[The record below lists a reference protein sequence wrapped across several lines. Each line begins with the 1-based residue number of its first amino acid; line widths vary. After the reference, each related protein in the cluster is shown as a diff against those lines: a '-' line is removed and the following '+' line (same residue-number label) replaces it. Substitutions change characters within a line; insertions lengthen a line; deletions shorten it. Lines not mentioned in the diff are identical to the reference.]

1 MRHEEIPQVRRARPG
16 NPAGR
21 AVKAVPGQARSA
33 RAHTEARQSFMA
45 SADGGVGASLTE
57 PKLFFT
63 VAGVDVGA
71 MTQSLEQRSRC
82 LASLVRTAETSLYL
96 AAPMMAASHLLT
108 VCRRSLRR
116 VGARPAEL
124 EGDADEASADAA
136 AALSTDADE
145 LSAASAAAARL
156 SGGGRGGRGPPAAR
170 GGAGSGVAV
179 HGRSDARSAVL
190 ATVETA
196 LEASLLV
203 AFVWAWSAASARVVA
218 AVSPKMDAASAD
230 ALATG
235 LGLMAWGAVVF
246 GSGFLSVLPGR
257 YREKCSAAASLF
269 GSGFLSVLPGRY
281 REKVQALS
289 VDYPLQKNWYR
300 MLRKPRWTPPD
311 FVFPMAWIPLK
322 TMQMFAL
329 SLLWDKLPPG
339 KKLIG
344 NSLLDSPVALF
355 VVNKAIGDTWNK
367 VWFGRHQLGLGVT
380 VVGAYWMLNALSV
393 WFGRHQLGLGV
404 TVVGAY
410 WMLNALSV
418 WFGRHQLGLG
428 VAVMGAYWAMLCA
441 TLASFFATDRTAFY
455 LLAPTL
461 VWVSLATALTVRVWQ
476 LNKGRP

>member
-1 MRHEEIPQVRRARPG
+1 MRALRGSLAVLPLVLASCCA
-16 NPAGR
+16 AGDSSSN
-21 AVKAVPGQARSA
+21 GA
-33 RAHTEARQSFMA
+33 RAAPLISRQSRVHD
-45 SADGGVGASLTE
+45 DGGYL
-57 PKLFFT
+57 
-63 VAGVDVGA
+63 VDVGA

-82 LASLVRTAETSLYL
+82 LASLVRAAETSLYL

-116 VGARPAEL
+116 GGAPPAEL

-156 SGGGRGGRGPPAAR
+156 SGGGRDGRGPSAAR
-170 GGAGSGVAV
+170 SGGGAGVAV
-179 HGRSDARSAVL
+179 HGRSDARSAAL

-203 AFVWAWSAASARVVA
+203 AFVWGWSAASTRVVA

-257 YREKCSAAASLF
+257 YREK
-269 GSGFLSVLPGRY
+269 
-281 REKVQALS
+281 VQALS

-311 FVFPMAWIPLK
+311 YVFPMAWIPLK

-339 KKLIG
+339 RKLIG

-367 VWFGRHQLGLGVT
+367 
-380 VVGAYWMLNALSV
+380 
-393 WFGRHQLGLGV
+393 
-404 TVVGAY
+404 
-410 WMLNALSV
+410 V